1 VSVAAIPGADALAL
15 TAANSGVRVCFANPG
30 TTEMPLVAALDRVP
44 AVRAVLGLQENVC
57 TGAADG
63 YARMS
68 RHAAMTLLHLG
79 PGLAN
84 GLANL
89 HNARRAHTPVVN
101 VVGDH
106 ASWHLPY
113 DAPLTSDI
121 AALAGTVG
129 TVHVVTDA
137 ASVGDVTR
145 CAIEKAHQLRGIS
158 TIIVPA
164 DYQQRTVAESSAAP
178 AEIADYARVDGDR
191 VTQAAN
197 RLRKAGPAAVILLG
211 GNALSRSAQ
220 EAAWRIASNTG
231 ARLFCET
238 FPARAE
244 RGGGLPNIDR
254 LPYFPE
260 QAVAAL
266 KDAEVVVVAGAE
278 EPVAYFGYE
287 GIPSMLAPPGASM
300 PLARPVEDAQAA
312 LLELSEILGGTT
324 VSMPAEPIEQPD
336 DSEPLTGVTVGRV
349 VAAGLPDDAIVSVE
363 GGTSGYPFYTA
374 SAGAA
379 AHTVLTNTG
388 GAIGQGLPCA
398 LGAAIAAPD
407 RPVVALQSDGS
418 GLYTAQALWT
428 MAREWC
434 NVIVLIAANNTYNVL
449 RTELARHGNSEFGP
463 QATALTSLADPC
475 IDWVAL
481 ANSFGVC
488 ASRATSAGQLRKAFN
503 EALSIGGPQLIEMS
517 L

>member
-1 VSVAAIPGADALAL
+1 VL

-30 TTEMPLVAALDRVP
+30 TTEMPLVAALDGVP
-44 AVRAVLGLQENVC
+44 GVRAVLGLQENVC

-63 YARMS
+63 YARIS
-68 RHAAMTLLHLG
+68 GHPAMTLLHLG

-101 VVGDH
+101 LVGDH

-121 AALAGTVG
+121 EALAATVG
-129 TVHVVTDA
+129 TVHVVTDRT
-137 ASVGDVTR
+137 SVGDVTR
-145 CAIEKAHQLRGIS
+145 RAIEGAHRLQGIS

-164 DYQQRTVAESSAAP
+164 DHQQHNAVVPPTEPATITTRAHVPDDRLNKVAHQ
-178 AEIADYARVDGDR
+178 IRD
-191 VTQAAN
+191 
-197 RLRKAGPAAVILLG
+197 AGSRPVILLG

-220 EAAWRIASNTG
+220 QAAWRIASSTG

-266 KDAEVVVVAGAE
+266 KDASAVVVAGAD
-278 EPVAYFGYE
+278 EPVAYFGYA
-287 GIPSMLAPPGASM
+287 GIPSVLAPPGAIVE
-300 PLARPVEDAQAA
+300 LARPTEDAETA
-312 LLELSEILGGTT
+312 LLELAEMLGGAPPSAST
-324 VSMPAEPIEQPD
+324 SHPEQPD
-336 DSEPLTGVTVGRV
+336 DSAVLTGAAIGQV

-374 SAGAA
+374 SASAA

-428 MAREWC
+428 MARERC
-434 NVIVLIAANNTYNVL
+434 NVIVLIAANHSYNVL
-449 RTELARHGNSEFGP
+449 RTELARHGNSDFGP
-463 QATALTSLADPC
+463 QATALTSLADPN

-481 ANSFGVC
+481 ATGFGVG
-488 ASRATSAGQLRKAFN
+488 ASRVARVGELRKVLDD
-503 EALSIGGPQLIEMS
+503 ALTTDGPYLIEMTI
-517 L
+517 